1 MIKKFKHWLISRF
14 LPAWA
19 KETLL
24 KEQEK
29 LLRENAALKAR
40 LKEQEAYIDGLEM
53 GIRNQRRI
61 IINNNTGEVTK

>member
-1 MIKKFKHWLISRF
+1 MMKLKRWLINRF

-24 KEQEK
+24 KEYEK
-29 LLRENAALKAR
+29 LLRENMALKAKI
-40 LKEQEAYIDGLEM
+40 KEQDAYIDGLES

-61 IINNNTGEVTK
+61 IINTGEVKK

>member
-1 MIKKFKHWLISRF
+1 MKKIKKWLIGRF
-14 LPAWA
+14 LPVWA

-24 KEQEK
+24 KEYEK
-29 LLRENAALKAR
+29 LLRENVVLKAR

>member
-1 MIKKFKHWLISRF
+1 MKKIKKWLINRF

-24 KEQEK
+24 KEQEQ
-29 LLRENAALKAR
+29 LLRENAALKAK